1 MKKIVKISLLTVV
14 LAVGASASPVVDA
27 CNKVFSLSYKDL
39 SQKEQQKVMY
49 ARKICKTNQEYLNFK
64 LQEACSMLEGKKEVL
79 RNGDAL
85 CHTKYGILTNDML
98 EF

>member
-1 MKKIVKISLLTVV
+1 MNKIVKISLLTVT

-39 SQKEQQKVMY
+39 SQKVMY
-49 ARKICKTNQEYLNFK
+49 VRKICKTNQEYINFK

-79 RNGDAL
+79 RNGDAV
-85 CHTKYGILTNDML
+85 CHTDYGILTHDML

>member
-1 MKKIVKISLLTVV
+1 MVKISLLTVT
-14 LAVGASASPVVDA
+14 LAVGASASPVIDA

-64 LQEACSMLEGKKEVL
+64 LQEACSMFEGKREVL
-79 RNGDAL
+79 RNGDTL
-85 CHTKYGILTNDML
+85 CHTKYSTLTNDML

>member
-1 MKKIVKISLLTVV
+1 MKKIVKISLLTVT

-27 CNKVFSLSYKDL
+27 CNEAFSISYKGS
-39 SQKEQQKVMY
+39 SQREQQKVMY

-64 LQEACSMLEGKKEVL
+64 LQKVCSTLDGKQEIL